1 MDDRSQ
7 QCTLPVA
14 RRHGARVAVSQ
25 ARGVMPRPAAPV
37 RKVGRPKGH
46 GPEYA
51 TRREA
56 IIDIAAQL
64 FARKG
69 YHAVGIAELCDKAK
83 IGRGSLYYYIGSKEQ
98 LLIDIQARAMD
109 PLLANSRL
117 VAGLDTSPVV
127 KLRLVSQTLL
137 DTIVHA
143 LPYVWVYEHEVRA
156 LRGRQ
161 REKFLAPRREFEGV
175 VRGLFA
181 ECRDAG
187 LLHVDDDHL
196 ATLMFLNLHNHTYQW
211 VNPQGAWQ
219 STELSRQYCTTL
231 FTGMATDRV
240 DMAAVERELASF
252 TGALRWRREPRPD
265 LEPVPG
271 RQRGRR
277 LPGTP
282 ATRPARR
289 QPSPS

>member
-1 MDDRSQ
+1 
-7 QCTLPVA
+7 
-14 RRHGARVAVSQ
+14 
-25 ARGVMPRPAAPV
+25 MPRSVAPV

-46 GPEYA
+46 GPEYT

-117 VAGLDTSPVV
+117 VATLDTSPVV
-127 KLRLVSQTLL
+127 KLRLVSQCLL
-137 DTIVHA
+137 DTIVHS

-161 REKFLAPRREFEGV
+161 REKFLAPRRQFESI
-175 VRGLFA
+175 VRELVH
-181 ECRDAG
+181 ECREAG
-187 LLHVDDDHL
+187 LLHVDDEHL

-211 VNPQGAWQ
+211 VNPQGSWQ
-219 STELSRQYCTTL
+219 ASELSRQYCTTL
-231 FTGMATDRV
+231 FTGMTTDRV
-240 DMAAVERELASF
+240 DMADVEREMASF
-252 TGALRWRREPRPD
+252 TGVLRWQQEPLLD
-265 LEPVPG
+265 EE
-271 RQRGRR
+271 
-277 LPGTP
+277 P
-282 ATRPARR
+282 ATGRKRGPQPRPARR
-289 QPSPS
+289 

>member
-1 MDDRSQ
+1 
-7 QCTLPVA
+7 
-14 RRHGARVAVSQ
+14 
-25 ARGVMPRPAAPV
+25 MPRSAAPV
-37 RKVGRPKGH
+37 RRVGRPKGH

-127 KLRLVSQTLL
+127 KLRLVSQCLL

-143 LPYVWVYEHEVRA
+143 LAYVWVYEHEVRA

-161 REKFLAPRREFEGV
+161 REKFLAPRREFEAI

-187 LLHVDDDHL
+187 LLHVEDEHL

-211 VNPQGAWQ
+211 VNPQGAWR
-219 STELSRQYCTTL
+219 STELSRRYCATL

-240 DMAAVERELASF
+240 DPAEVEREMARF
-252 TGALRWRREPRPD
+252 TGALRWQQEPQLD
-265 LEPVPG
+265 GDAEPG
-271 RQRGRR
+271 RQHGRR
-277 LPGTP
+277 PPGTG
-282 ATRPARR
+282 ATRTARR
-289 QPSPS
+289 QPIRS